1 MSGHSKW
8 AQIKR
13 HKAKV
18 DAEKGKVYTRMAREI
33 IVAAK
38 LGGGDPAG
46 NPRLRAAIEK
56 AKEAGLPND
65 NIKRAIMKGT
75 GELSAEQLE
84 EVRYEGYGPAGVAV
98 LVQAMTDNRN
108 RTVSD
113 LRMFF
118 SRYGGNLGETG
129 CVGWM
134 FKPMGQIT
142 VSKQDGTVDGDTL
155 MLAAADAGAEDV
167 RDDDEVFSVLT
178 LPEQLQ
184 AVEEALRGGGYRVE
198 EAEVAQIPQNTV
210 QVTDSQL
217 AGKLLKLL
225 DAIENHDDVQ
235 NVFSNFDIPN
245 AVLNELEASTL

>member
-18 DAEKGKVYTRMAREI
+18 DALKGKVYTKMAREI

-46 NPRLRAAIEK
+46 NPRLRAAITK
-56 AKEAGLPND
+56 AKEEGLPND

-75 GELSAEQLE
+75 GELAAEQLE
-84 EVRYEGYGPAGVAV
+84 EVRYEGYGPGGVAV
-98 LVQAMTDNRN
+98 LVEAMTDNRN
-108 RTVSD
+108 RTVGD
-113 LRMFF
+113 LRMYF
-118 SRYGGNLGETG
+118 SKFGGNLGETG

-142 VSKQDGTVDGDTL
+142 VGKQDGAVDEDTL

-167 RDDDEVFSVLT
+167 RNEGESFTVLT
-178 LPEQLQ
+178 QPDLLDVV
-184 AVEEALRGGGYRVE
+184 AEALRKAGYCLE
-198 EAEVAQIPQNTV
+198 DAELAQIPQNTV
-210 QVTDSQL
+210 PV
-217 AGKLLKLL
+217 AGLQQASKLLKLL

-235 NVFSNFDIPN
+235 NAYSNFDIPDSI
-245 AVLNELEASTL
+245 LSELAAATR